1 MMDDKDLTIVEGAL
15 TEVAP
20 TPDLPTLEPTEDLL
34 TPRPLIALTPAD
46 LPDTQRNLA
55 GWCVRKKR
63 ALQIELKELQESEA
77 LAKKRK
83 WSMSGW
89 AKQIKRTVERITF
102 YDKVKLATEAGFLVV
117 PSFPINVFAVRIG
130 KKAKLIRD
138 TKTSTWSVPVLPDQP
153 APLDAEAT
161 RYVSPQPE
169 QENWTDTNAKNQI
182 VQYFRAAGVKDME
195 FPAMLAE
202 PQLILATKRAISLNV
217 FDEIGMVGGHVDP
230 IVVGTILR
238 PGHWGVYERMN
249 FFIGWWLA
257 WEEL

>member
-1 MMDDKDLTIVEGAL
+1 MDDKELTIVEGAL
-15 TEVAP
+15 EGP
-20 TPDLPTLEPTEDLL
+20 TPAPDLPLLEPTEELL

-55 GWCVRKKR
+55 SWCVRKRR
-63 ALQIELKELQESEA
+63 ALQVELKELQTQEA

-83 WSMSGW
+83 WSMYGW
-89 AKQIKRTVERITF
+89 ARQIKRTVERITF

-117 PSFPINVFAVRIG
+117 PSFPIDVFAVRIG

-138 TKTSTWSVPVLPDQP
+138 TKTSSWNVPRLPDQP
-153 APLDAEAT
+153 VALEADA

-169 QENWTDTNAKNQI
+169 KDSWTDENAEREL
-182 VQYFRAAGVKDME
+182 VTYFRASGVKEME

-217 FDEIGMVGGHVDP
+217 FDEIGMVGGQTDP
-230 IVVGTILR
+230 IVVGTVMR
-238 PGHWGVYERMN
+238 PGYWNGYDRMN
-249 FFIGWWLA
+249 FFIGWWLN
-257 WEEL
+257 WEDV